1 MCIIYHF
8 LPLLQ
13 GYYVTH
19 VYVHWFLKVVPSKAP
34 EVKAPAV
41 PTTSTAVAP
50 VISVDPPT
58 AKKAVEETPGA
69 EEEGGIEQIDS
80 ESEDAGGGEGEGT
93 LDLDLDLD
101 QDGIASG
108 SEGEQFL

>member
-1 MCIIYHF
+1 MYIC
-8 LPLLQ
+8 
-13 GYYVTH
+13 
-19 VYVHWFLKVVPSKAP
+19 VYWFLKAVPSKAP

-41 PTTSTAVAP
+41 PTTSTAVVP
-50 VISVDPPT
+50 VISVDPT
-58 AKKAVEETPGA
+58 VKKAVEEPPGA
-69 EEEGGIEQIDS
+69 EEEGVEQIDS

>member
-1 MCIIYHF
+1 MY
-8 LPLLQ
+8 
-13 GYYVTH
+13 
-19 VYVHWFLKVVPSKAP
+19 VYVHWFLKAVPGKSL

-41 PTTSTAVAP
+41 PTTSTAVGP
-50 VISVDPPT
+50 VISVDPT
-58 AKKAVEETPGA
+58 VKKAVEGPPGA
-69 EEEGGIEQIDS
+69 EEGEGVEQIDS